1 MAKKYLNAVNQ
12 LKLHEEELNLVT
24 DDLPL
29 MLVHSWKAMIATW
42 ENDRSSPNPYYSPV
56 KSMQTYIS
64 DSVSLTFGVR
74 GL

>member
-12 LKLHEEELNLVT
+12 AKLHEEELNLVN

-29 MLVHSWKAMIATW
+29 VLIHLWKVMIVTW
-42 ENDRSSPNPYYSPV
+42 EKDRSSPNPYYSPV
-56 KSMQTYIS
+56 KSMQAYIS
-64 DSVSLTFGVR
+64 DSVSLTFGFR